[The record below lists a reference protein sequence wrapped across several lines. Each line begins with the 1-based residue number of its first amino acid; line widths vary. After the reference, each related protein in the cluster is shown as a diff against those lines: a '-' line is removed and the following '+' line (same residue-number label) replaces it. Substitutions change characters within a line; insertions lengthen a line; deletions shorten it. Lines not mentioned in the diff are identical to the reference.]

1 VKTRRS
7 TRSVPSRPG
16 VTRAGAPSS
25 ASASARVIPLRSAP
39 TPPAPC
45 EAPDTAPFPSPGA
58 APAAL
63 EAVERAQRRLDAIL
77 KAARSGRT
85 FTAQELLGLQAEAY
99 RTVQT
104 VDLATKLVEQGAQSV
119 KQALNTQL

>member
-1 VKTRRS
+1 
-7 TRSVPSRPG
+7 VPL
-16 VTRAGAPSS
+16 APV
-25 ASASARVIPLRSAP
+25 AAPAATAKIAAAPAP
-39 TPPAPC
+39 TPHFSEALGVRLAAPAPAAV
-45 EAPDTAPFPSPGA
+45 APPRP

-77 KAARSGRT
+77 QAARSGRT

>member
-1 VKTRRS
+1 M
-7 TRSVPSRPG
+7 PL
-16 VTRAGAPSS
+16 APV
-25 ASASARVIPLRSAP
+25 AAPAATAKIAAAPPP
-39 TPPAPC
+39 TPRFSEALGARLASPAP
-45 EAPDTAPFPSPGA
+45 AAA
-58 APAAL
+58 APPRPAMAAL

-77 KAARSGRT
+77 QAARSGRT

>member
-1 VKTRRS
+1 MPLAPVAS
-7 TRSVPSRPG
+7 PAAISPIAP
-16 VTRAGAPSS
+16 AAQGAPSFAAVLEARAPARAA
-25 ASASARVIPLRSAP
+25 ASAQPRPAAP
-39 TPPAPC
+39 
-45 EAPDTAPFPSPGA
+45 
-58 APAAL
+58 PAAL
-63 EAVERAQRRLDAIL
+63 EAVERAQRRLDGIL
-77 KAARSGRT
+77 EAARSGRT

>member
-1 VKTRRS
+1 MALAPVAAPAAVSSISPARAQSFATVLEARGAAPAS
-7 TRSVPSRPG
+7 SLPLARPG
-16 VTRAGAPSS
+16 AP
-25 ASASARVIPLRSAP
+25 
-39 TPPAPC
+39 
-45 EAPDTAPFPSPGA
+45 
-58 APAAL
+58 PAAL
-63 EAVERAQRRLDAIL
+63 EAVERAQRRLEGIL
-77 KAARSGRT
+77 EAARSGRT